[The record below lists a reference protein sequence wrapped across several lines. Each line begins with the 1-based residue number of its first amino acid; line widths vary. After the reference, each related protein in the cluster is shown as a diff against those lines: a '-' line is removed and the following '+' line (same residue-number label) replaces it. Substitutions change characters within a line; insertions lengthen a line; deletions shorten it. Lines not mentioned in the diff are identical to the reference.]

1 MDNTLQSV
9 SKTFFLHGLDSSSK
23 GTKGQWFA
31 RHFPEVCIPDFQG
44 DLATRL
50 SALETLC
57 YGCNNLTLVGSS
69 FGGLMA
75 TCFAIH
81 HPSRCH
87 SLVLL
92 APALNFPEFLPPQE
106 RIATPASL
114 IIGSQDTV
122 TPPDRVLPLAKK
134 SFSQL
139 QIFTYEDDHMLHN
152 SFEQLD
158 WQRFLQKESP

>member
-1 MDNTLQSV
+1 MSEI
-9 SKTFFLHGLDSSSK
+9 FFLHGLDSSSK

-31 RHFPEVCIPDFQG
+31 KHFPEVRLPNFQG

-57 YGCNNLTLVGSS
+57 HGCNSLIFVGSS

-75 TCFAIH
+75 TCFAMR
-81 HPSRCH
+81 HPSRCQ

-92 APALNFPEFLPPQE
+92 APALNFPEFSPPQQK
-106 RIATPASL
+106 IATPVTL

-122 TPPDRVLPLAKK
+122 TPPDKVLPFAKK
-134 SFSQL
+134 TFAQL
-139 QIFTYEDDHMLHN
+139 QIFTYDDDHMLHN

-158 WQRFLQKESP
+158 WQHLLQKDLP